1 MALDVEGVAHG
12 GTDREEFLRR
22 TGALEALRL
31 ALPPSRRLTR
41 IPDAIVF
48 PSPVLMGALDPQIA
62 DRCDVSPQVVRDRSL
77 GCVDEFETEE
87 PYGIDRDRG
96 MPRGTAPPTPPG
108 IRVRTAAVRPS

>member
-1 MALDVEGVAHG
+1 
-12 GTDREEFLRR
+12 
-22 TGALEALRL
+22 
-31 ALPPSRRLTR
+31 
-41 IPDAIVF
+41 
-48 PSPVLMGALDPQIA
+48 VLMGALDPQIA